1 LAEESSIKKEKPGA
15 PATRQHLFWA
25 RELVLLARKEAA
37 KRGVPDY
44 ALAQAMLVQ
53 AWILFTGQGER
64 EAKVA
69 VSRMFTDSIAKSV
82 KSGALASYRP
92 PKPD

>member
-1 LAEESSIKKEKPGA
+1 VAGESSITKEKPDGT
-15 PATRQHLFWA
+15 ATRQLLFWA

-37 KRGVPDY
+37 KRGVPNH

-53 AWILFTGQGER
+53 AWMLFTGQGER

-69 VSRMFTDSIAKSV
+69 VSRMFADSIAKAV
-82 KSGALASYRP
+82 KSGTVAHLRP
-92 PKPD
+92 GKSE